1 MLVITYSKTSSP
13 ALFCRAKAA
22 FWKPGGAGGILT
34 LPYRKETFLSLSKAR
49 REKLLAKIPAPPDD
63 RIYPD
68 GIAPPPS
75 ACGRPLFQALLFTIF
90 QKAIR
95 QNNLKLKTVCVAAN
109 SDACLP
115 LVLQLCGLCKIV
127 SVAGNEQT
135 GQAVSDAVMER
146 CGAAVS
152 FFDKSR
158 PIQADGVIAF
168 DFEPRLARA
177 PLLYLGYDKPQNP
190 CVRRYIDH
198 SKITVRL
205 GENYEFLQSAIG
217 RKVNLND
224 AHIILKSKY
233 NNYNLDDF
241 HRENFQISQSIN

>member
-1 MLVITYSKTSSP
+1 MLVITYRSTPFP
-13 ALFCRAKAA
+13 ALLCRAKAA
-22 FWKPGGAGGILT
+22 FWKPEAVDGVLT
-34 LPYRKETFLSLSKAR
+34 LPYGKEAFLSLPKAKQ
-49 REKLLAKIPAPPDD
+49 EKLLAKILSPPDEL
-63 RIYPD
+63 IYPD
-68 GIAPPPS
+68 GITAAPS
-75 ACGRPLFQALLFTIF
+75 ACARPLFQALLFTIF
-90 QKAIR
+90 QKAMR
-95 QNNLKLKTVCVAAN
+95 QNNLSFKTVCVAAN

-127 SVAGNEQT
+127 CVASGEQT
-135 GQAVSDAVMER
+135 GQAIADAVMER

-152 FFDKSR
+152 LFDKSR
-158 PIQADGVIAF
+158 PIQADGVIAY

-177 PLLYLGYDKPQNP
+177 PLLYVGYDKPQNP

-205 GENYEFLQSAIG
+205 GEKYDFLQNAIG

>member
-1 MLVITYSKTSSP
+1 MCRCKQRRLPASCPP
-13 ALFCRAKAA
+13 ALRPVQNRQRGRQRAN
-22 FWKPGGAGGILT
+22 
-34 LPYRKETFLSLSKAR
+34 R
-49 REKLLAKIPAPPDD
+49 
-63 RIYPD
+63 
-68 GIAPPPS
+68 
-75 ACGRPLFQALLFTIF
+75 
-90 QKAIR
+90 
-95 QNNLKLKTVCVAAN
+95 
-109 SDACLP
+109 
-115 LVLQLCGLCKIV
+115 
-127 SVAGNEQT
+127 
-135 GQAVSDAVMER
+135 QAVSDAVMER

-205 GENYEFLQSAIG
+205 GENYEFLQAAIG